1 MAGGLSW
8 ARATAVQLG
17 SETPM
22 AAVPLAQAAASSLT
36 GHAAAGGSLGGGQG
50 RQLLCCEAA
59 GQQWGG
65 LAAQAERPACGGLHR
80 RGGVGGG
87 REGSPGAWLVEARCL
102 YVWANSGK
110 LLGGAGGPHGGQ
122 LTGGREGCL
131 VRRGAALDAGWS
143 TVGVI

>member
-1 MAGGLSW
+1 MAGGLRW

-22 AAVPLAQAAASSLT
+22 AADPLAQAAASSLT

-87 REGSPGAWLVEARCL
+87 
-102 YVWANSGK
+102 
-110 LLGGAGGPHGGQ
+110 
-122 LTGGREGCL
+122 
-131 VRRGAALDAGWS
+131 
-143 TVGVI
+143 